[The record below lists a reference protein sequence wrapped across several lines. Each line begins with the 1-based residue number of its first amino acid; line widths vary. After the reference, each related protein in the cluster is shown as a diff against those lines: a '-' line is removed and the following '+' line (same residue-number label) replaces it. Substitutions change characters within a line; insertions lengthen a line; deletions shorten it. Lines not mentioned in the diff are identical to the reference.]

1 MRRTSSSILNAGA
14 PVAGVGFCW
23 SFCVHGGQ
31 LPHVENRFHQACT
44 GRAAGAAGV
53 DAAGMA
59 RCESSTWPFRGA
71 SRSTRW
77 PTTSFRKF
85 AMAASAAAKSSE
97 RRSAAICMPVP
108 TILLES
114 TRNCLSFRAA
124 SGLATNRAPV
134 ARIEK
139 SVPPLKRVARAF
151 EDLRQLFRHDAVPDP
166 LFDARSEARELVRR
180 DATLVDDHRSLGHR
194 DQSSKRLRRVVA
206 VAHVEL
212 PVRGGKILPT
222 GMARRWRRV

>member
-1 MRRTSSSILNAGA
+1 MRRTSSRILNAGA

-31 LPHVENRFHQACT
+31 LPHVENRSHQACT

-77 PTTSFRKF
+77 PPRPPRR
-85 AMAASAAAKSSE
+85 
-97 RRSAAICMPVP
+97 RRSADQPPFACPGRQFY
-108 TILLES
+108 S
-114 TRNCLSFRAA
+114 NRRATA
-124 SGLATNRAPV
+124 CHFAPCQALATNRAPW
-134 ARIEK
+134 RESRSQWRRWKESRERSKI
-139 SVPPLKRVARAF
+139 SVSCFAMT
-151 EDLRQLFRHDAVPDP
+151 LRPMPFLTD
-166 LFDARSEARELVRR
+166 RSEARDLVRR
-180 DATLVDDHRSLGHR
+180 DATPVDDHRSLGHR
-194 DQSSKRLRRVVA
+194 DQSRERLRRVVA

-212 PVRGGKILPT
+212 AVRHGEDLPDRHRQP
-222 GMARRWRRV
+222 MA